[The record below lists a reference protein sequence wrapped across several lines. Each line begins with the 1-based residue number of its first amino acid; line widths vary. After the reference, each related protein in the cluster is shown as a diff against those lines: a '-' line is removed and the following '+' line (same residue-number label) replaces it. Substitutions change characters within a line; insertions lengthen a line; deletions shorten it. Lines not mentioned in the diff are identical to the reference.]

1 MIKEDGSL
9 TVVDEENNSITVYIL
24 FAFEVP
30 KKKKKYIAYTLDN
43 NVESEDINMLISE
56 IDYDNNEIK
65 SIPEEEMPTV
75 LEIYNAAKE
84 SLLNEE

>member
-30 KKKKKYIAYTLDN
+30 ELRKKYIYYTLDN

-84 SLLNEE
+84 SLLNKE

>member
-30 KKKKKYIAYTLDN
+30 ELRKKYIAYTLDN

-65 SIPEEEMPTV
+65 SISEEEMPTV

>member
-1 MIKEDGSL
+1 
-9 TVVDEENNSITVYIL
+9 
-24 FAFEVP
+24 
-30 KKKKKYIAYTLDN
+30 
-43 NVESEDINMLISE
+43 MLISE